1 LKNSLAEFAGIFV
14 ENLSFQ
20 WGEIKIMP
28 TRINH
33 SSVFLIAL
41 GREAHEI
48 ADYFCQQHSATVAYG
63 LWVLPQIWKR
73 VIAGIPSCDRV

>member
-1 LKNSLAEFAGIFV
+1 MKNSLAEFAVIFV

-33 SSVFLIAL
+33 SSVFFKKILMKNNIIDAAQYYNIIEKFSIL
-41 GREAHEI
+41 
-48 ADYFCQQHSATVAYG
+48 
-63 LWVLPQIWKR
+63 
-73 VIAGIPSCDRV
+73 